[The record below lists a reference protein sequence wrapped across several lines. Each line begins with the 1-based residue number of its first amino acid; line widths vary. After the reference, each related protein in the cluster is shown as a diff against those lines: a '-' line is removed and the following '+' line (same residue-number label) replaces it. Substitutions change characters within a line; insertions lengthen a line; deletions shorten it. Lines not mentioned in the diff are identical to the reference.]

1 MDVTWVILLG
11 IAGLGHIYLAINFF
25 FASKGFQHDDGSK
38 LLLCYF
44 SLDETW
50 PDNGTLHPAMNATLC
65 THLILIN
72 TVIKD
77 GQIAP
82 ASPDDVTRYFSK
94 VPLLRQQNPA
104 LKIIIC
110 NGGGGNHGFTPIL
123 ASAANR
129 SKFVSSAAPFLKKY
143 DFDGLDI
150 DFEFPGWQLPVQ
162 QRKNFTVLLQELRT
176 ALDHAG
182 QAEGRKYTLSAAVA
196 AGRAVMEIYDVPA
209 LAKSLDF
216 INLMCYDYYGYAVY
230 DPVTGYNSPLYPQ
243 DWQKKIVIRG
253 GNIGW
258 SSYEWHKRGMPKEKI
273 MVGIPTYARTW
284 TLMDPERFHGH
295 DAPATGPGKEC
306 VECTFPWVCKFLNT
320 TGTVSVRDVEA
331 GVPYAYRGDQ
341 WISYDDV
348 MSQTLK
354 TQWILQNGFGGI
366 MVYALNSDDYYGNAC
381 GLGRFPLL
389 SAIKGAMNKTWSETY
404 MYAFKR

>member
-1 MDVTWVILLG
+1 MVP
-11 IAGLGHIYLAINFF
+11 
-25 FASKGFQHDDGSK
+25 
-38 LLLCYF
+38 F
-44 SLDETW
+44 SLPLPIRSTFSRYW
-50 PDNGTLHPAMNATLC
+50 YCKVCPDLC
-65 THLILIN
+65 QRLSEHFPSASDCEMMFARANLKCVQKFTVMGAGFISYEGMVNSEGLRPGASLRTRLVDRITCSLCDTGRTHLILIN

-182 QAEGRKYTLSAAVA
+182 QAEGRK
-196 AGRAVMEIYDVPA
+196 
-209 LAKSLDF
+209 SLDF

-253 GNIGW
+253 GNI
-258 SSYEWHKRGMPKEKI
+258 
-273 MVGIPTYARTW
+273 
-284 TLMDPERFHGH
+284 
-295 DAPATGPGKEC
+295 
-306 VECTFPWVCKFLNT
+306 VCKFLNT